1 MCLLANATAAE
12 HADSCGLSTL
22 QATLSTTMASN
33 ATPGVCANLN
43 VGGGCGGLGWNR
55 VLTGAILAGYIIV
68 YGQCQSYT
76 PQLVTG
82 PLKQTPPNKLTEV
95 LWGVI
100 NCIPTV
106 SYTHLRAHET

>member
-1 MCLLANATAAE
+1 MRR
-12 HADSCGLSTL
+12 
-22 QATLSTTMASN
+22 
-33 ATPGVCANLN
+33 
-43 VGGGCGGLGWNR
+43 LGWNR

-100 NCIPTV
+100 NCIPTIV
-106 SYTHLRAHET
+106 MAIIAFIYVVPPQGVTAAATAALSLPSG